1 MKRLIFLLLIAL
13 VPLEISAQSRL
24 SDKGYVG
31 DVSLSAS
38 FDSSIGA
45 GVDLLTS
52 HGYSFGNGL
61 WLGGGTGVYMADKSD
76 GMMLPIYTEARY
88 SFLDIN
94 ENAHPFVGCKMGYI
108 TDFDETISFTYTYA
122 EGKSETVTDA
132 VIIDGIFETPFY
144 MISSMTSNAVKFY
157 ETAPASVD
165 GDVYVGYM
173 SKVSGMGAT
182 VYAYA
187 LNMKEDGTFDVS
199 IMQMATVMHVW
210 DMSHGTYTVD
220 GDKVTFSYDVMD
232 GEGAVATAGYTSEG
246 TGFTENGLTVGLNIA
261 QTTVRASAAEFIR
274 VK

>member
-38 FDSSIGA
+38 FDSQIGA

-94 ENAHPFVGCKMGYI
+94 INVRYNYIKMSDNIKITVSEDIKRAEAILKAREN
-108 TDFDETISFTYTYA
+108 D
-122 EGKSETVTDA
+122 
-132 VIIDGIFETPFY
+132 
-144 MISSMTSNAVKFY
+144 
-157 ETAPASVD
+157 
-165 GDVYVGYM
+165 
-173 SKVSGMGAT
+173 
-182 VYAYA
+182 
-187 LNMKEDGTFDVS
+187 
-199 IMQMATVMHVW
+199 
-210 DMSHGTYTVD
+210 
-220 GDKVTFSYDVMD
+220 
-232 GEGAVATAGYTSEG
+232 
-246 TGFTENGLTVGLNIA
+246 
-261 QTTVRASAAEFIR
+261 
-274 VK
+274 

>member
-61 WLGGGTGVYMADKSD
+61 WLGGGTGVCMADKSD

-94 ENAHPFVGCKMGYI
+94 DNAHPFVGCKMGYI
-108 TDFDETISFTYTYA
+108 TDFDETISFISPTIGVEFKRFSYFASY
-122 EGKSETVTDA
+122 K
-132 VIIDGIFETPFY
+132 I
-144 MISSMTSNAVKFY
+144 ISS
-157 ETAPASVD
+157 
-165 GDVYVGYM
+165 
-173 SKVSGMGAT
+173 
-182 VYAYA
+182 
-187 LNMKEDGTFDVS
+187 LRTFNLGIS
-199 IMQMATVMHVW
+199 C
-210 DMSHGTYTVD
+210 S
-220 GDKVTFSYDVMD
+220 F
-232 GEGAVATAGYTSEG
+232 
-246 TGFTENGLTVGLNIA
+246 
-261 QTTVRASAAEFIR
+261 
-274 VK
+274 